1 MAFKAGQL
9 QQMEVLVMYTNIN
22 IPAFLGVLS
31 LSLTLGA
38 FPAISS
44 AASGYGGP
52 YNFGT
57 LASDADIA
65 MLDIDAMPDG
75 RGLPAGSG
83 DYETGKQVYTAKCM
97 ACHGAD
103 LGGVKGT
110 GAAALIGGRGSLASG
125 KPKKTVE
132 SYWPYASTV
141 FDYVKRAMP
150 FNAPGSLSD
159 DEVYAVVAYVLG
171 EAKIFD
177 KSATLD
183 AKSLPMIDMPNKD
196 GFISDPRPDVFN
208 YD

>member
-1 MAFKAGQL
+1 MS
-9 QQMEVLVMYTNIN
+9 TNIK
-22 IPAFLGVLS
+22 IPAFLSALS
-31 LSLTLGA
+31 LSVALGA
-38 FPAISS
+38 FPLISS

-57 LASDADIA
+57 PASAADIA

-83 DYETGKQVYTAKCM
+83 KYKTGKEVYTAKCM

-103 LGGVKGT
+103 LAGVKGT

-125 KPKKTVE
+125 SPKKTVE

-196 GFISDPRPDVFN
+196 GFIADPRPDIFN

>member
-1 MAFKAGQL
+1 MF
-9 QQMEVLVMYTNIN
+9 TNIN
-22 IPAFLGVLS
+22 ISSFSRALS
-31 LSLTLGA
+31 LSLLLGS
-38 FPAISS
+38 FPLISS
-44 AASGYGGP
+44 AATGYGGP

-57 LASDADIA
+57 AASEADIA

-83 DYETGKQVYTAKCM
+83 NYTTGKEVYTAKCM

-171 EAKIFD
+171 EAKILD
-177 KSATLD
+177 QSATLD
-183 AKSLPMIDMPNKD
+183 AKSLPMIEMPNKD
-196 GFISDPRPDVFN
+196 GFIADPRPDIFN
-208 YD
+208 YE

>member
-1 MAFKAGQL
+1 MFINTKILRSLFALLASTIVAGL
-9 QQMEVLVMYTNIN
+9 NT
-22 IPAFLGVLS
+22 
-31 LSLTLGA
+31 T
-38 FPAISS
+38 AI
-44 AASGYGGP
+44 AASGYSGP

-57 LASDADIA
+57 PATPAEIA
-65 MLDIDAMPDG
+65 MVNIDVMPDG
-75 RGLPAGSG
+75 RGLPKGSG
-83 DYETGKQVYTAKCM
+83 NYTKGKEVYTAKCL

-103 LGGVKGT
+103 LAGVKGT

-171 EAKIFD
+171 EANIFD
-177 KSATLD
+177 KSATLNSRSL
-183 AKSLPMIDMPNKD
+183 AKIEMPNKD
-196 GFISDPRPDVFN
+196 GFIADPRPDVFN
-208 YD
+208 YE

>member
-1 MAFKAGQL
+1 MF
-9 QQMEVLVMYTNIN
+9 TNIN
-22 IPAFLGVLS
+22 FSRVLGG
-31 LSLTLGA
+31 LSLTITLAA
-38 FPAISS
+38 FSPT
-44 AASGYGGP
+44 ASTAQGYGGP

-57 LASDADIA
+57 AVSNAEIA
-65 MLDIDAMPDG
+65 LINIDAMPDG

-83 DYETGKQVYTAKCM
+83 NYDTGKEVYTAKCL
-97 ACHGAD
+97 ACHGPD
-103 LGGVKGT
+103 LAGVKGT

-159 DEVYAVVAYVLG
+159 DEIYSVVAYVLG
-171 EAKIFD
+171 EANIFD
-177 KSATLD
+177 RSATLN
-183 AKSLPMIDMPNKD
+183 ASSLPKIDMPNKD

-208 YD
+208 YE